1 MSIVSRHS
9 VQFASL
15 LVAALLASAPAMAE
29 GEAEAVFAKYKS
41 LERAFDPAV
50 ADLYCDS
57 ALIRNVRTYPDGQV
71 RTLELPAPK
80 YKQLIRSVMPAA
92 QARGDVN
99 TYSNVTFSSEG
110 ANTRINA
117 SRYSEL
123 KKYTSPISLLVGQ
136 CGNSIG
142 ILEEISQS
150 KP

>member
-1 MSIVSRHS
+1 MATVFTHPM
-9 VQFASL
+9 QFASL
-15 LVAALLASAPAMAE
+15 LLVAFSTSAPALAQ
-29 GEAEAVFAKYKS
+29 GNAEAVFAKYKS
-41 LERAFDPAV
+41 MERAFDPDV

-80 YKQLIRSVMPAA
+80 YKQLIRSVMPVA
-92 QARGDVN
+92 QARGDAN

-110 ANTRINA
+110 AHTRINA

-136 CGNSIG
+136 CGDGFG